1 MQWCVV
7 KTGAVLFDL
16 LHAYGL
22 GIVLAYACGQPIE
35 VRETG
40 ATYTLFGDVS
50 IPPSAPLDL
59 LDAVLCLPTPQ
70 EVADARLPHVALPV
84 ANLDGLLT
92 ILFTTPGAVR
102 ALSVADVGRKA
113 RKSGEMIE
121 RAVGKAR
128 VAVARWKAFASKEP
142 SAEVERWLERVLRD
156 YDPDAS
162 AIPVPADARSERD
175 LSLVMMLDPSF
186 SYSTHR
192 PRSDGLVSR
201 KTQVA
206 IQGTSFAILLAQV
219 GAARFLRAHRVGGD
233 LVNCYVPQ
241 AQRIM
246 LDRDSRLPLLAESS
260 TEASQA
266 VLVQWLAYASHSV
279 HTVHAQWMGVAY
291 QTLQTQ
297 GTQQSIPRGQGV
309 LALSWLTGLAISSQE
324 PLFAFWRMLLSLPAE
339 RSEASVDALLDALWT
354 RSLSRWFIHLLERAR
369 SIHSAK
375 DPLRAYSLEE
385 VKEVTRVMNTSIP
398 ALLKKALEQKGGT
411 LRFGQAMRLLG
422 EVNGAALRELVED
435 LEAVTTLEQLF
446 DVLALI
452 AQSCQVAAA
461 KTRFM
466 VVPDEDDFGALLSD
480 VEQSSVQT
488 IARFLIVLSAIRYP
502 RLDETEQDIGRLSRV
517 ISLLLMGLS
526 RPEHEAS
533 SLQPFSPSPSS
544 SQGEQTPDQENPT
557 DISQERKATDTHE

>member
-1 MQWCVV
+1 MQWYVV

-22 GIVLAYACGQPIE
+22 GIVLASACGQPIE

-50 IPPSAPLDL
+50 VPPSAPLNL
-59 LDAVLCLPTPQ
+59 LDEVLCLPTP
-70 EVADARLPHVALPV
+70 EAVADARLPHVELPV

-102 ALSVADVGRKA
+102 ALSVADVERKA
-113 RKSGEMIE
+113 RHNGEVIE
-121 RAVGKAR
+121 RAVGKVR
-128 VAVARWKAFASKEP
+128 VAVARWKALTSKEP
-142 SAEVERWLERVLRD
+142 SAEGGRWLERVLSD
-156 YDPDAS
+156 YDPLAP

-206 IQGTSFAILLAQV
+206 IRGTSFAILLAQV

-241 AQRIM
+241 AKVIR
-246 LDRDSRLPLLAESS
+246 LDRDSRLPILPESS

-279 HTVHAQWMGVAY
+279 HTVHAQWIGVAY

-309 LALSWLTGLAISSQE
+309 LALSWLTELSISLQE
-324 PLFAFWRMLLSLPAE
+324 PLLAFWRMLLSLPAE

-354 RSLSRWFIHLLERAR
+354 RDLPRWFTHLLERAR
-369 SIHSAK
+369 TIHAAK

-385 VKEVTRVMNTSIP
+385 VKEVTRAMNTSIP
-398 ALLKKALEQKGGT
+398 SLLKKALEQKGGT

-422 EVNGAALRELVED
+422 EVNGAALRELVEA

-452 AQSCQVAAA
+452 AQSCSIASA

-502 RLDETEQDIGRLSRV
+502 RLDEAEQDIGRLSRV
-517 ISLLLMGLS
+517 ISLLLMCLS
-526 RPEHEAS
+526 RPEPAS
-533 SLQPFSPSPSS
+533 TPSPSFSASPS
-544 SQGEQTPDQENPT
+544 SIAGEQTPDQENLT
-557 DISQERKATDTHE
+557 DISIDQKGNGHP